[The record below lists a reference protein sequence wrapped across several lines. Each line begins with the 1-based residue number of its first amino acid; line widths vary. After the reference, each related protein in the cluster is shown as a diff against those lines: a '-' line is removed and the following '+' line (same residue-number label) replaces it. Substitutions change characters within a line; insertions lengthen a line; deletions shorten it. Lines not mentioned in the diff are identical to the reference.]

1 MTQEIEKENKFQ
13 YLDQAKTE
21 GSMVRDIVCCFPPTT
36 KNYERQLRVCA
47 ADFEE
52 KNY

>member
-1 MTQEIEKENKFQ
+1 MTQDFEIKNKFQ
-13 YLDQAKTE
+13 YLNQAKAE
-21 GSMVRDIVCCFPPTT
+21 GSMVYDIVFCFPPTA

-47 ADFEE
+47 ADLEE